1 MEKITLKLGD
11 VLQLESEINGY
22 VEPQTGEQVF
32 EGFSKQNL
40 SIILKYEGERTK
52 VEALRDE
59 LIKKY
64 GEEDGNGGV
73 LVKMYNE
80 VKDDEGNVTGKVVNP
95 QYIEFDNE
103 YGLLLNQE
111 IEIEYP
117 EITKEDLKDAGK
129 TKDKYQ
135 VLFKLIKKLYLS
147 KTNSKTSKHLFRTLQ
162 NPLTN
167 LPKTNQKPC

>member
-22 VEPQTGEQVF
+22 IEPQTGEQVF

-40 SIILKYEGERTK
+40 SIILKYELSDFSTELKGERTK
-52 VEALRDE
+52 VEVLRDE

-103 YGLLLNQE
+103 YGVLLNQE

-135 VLFKLIKKLYLS
+135 VLFKLIKKEV
-147 KTNSKTSKHLFRTLQ
+147 KKEGAN
-162 NPLTN
+162 
-167 LPKTNQKPC
+167 

>member
-1 MEKITLKLGD
+1 MDKITLKLGD

-22 VEPQTGEQVF
+22 TEPQSGEQIY

-40 SIILKYEGERTK
+40 SIILKYELSDFSATLKSERSK
-52 VEALRDE
+52 VEVLRDD

-64 GEEDGNGGV
+64 GEDDGKGGI

-80 VKDDEGNVTGKVVNP
+80 LKDEEGNVTGKVINP

-103 YGLLLNQE
+103 YGTLLNQE
-111 IEIEYP
+111 IELEYP

-135 VLFKLIKKLYLS
+135 VLFKLIKK
-147 KTNSKTSKHLFRTLQ
+147 
-162 NPLTN
+162 
-167 LPKTNQKPC
+167 

>member
-22 VEPQTGEQVF
+22 TDPQTGEEIF

-40 SIILKYEGERTK
+40 SIILKYELSDFSTELKGERTK

-64 GEEDGNGGV
+64 GEEDGNGGI

-95 QYIEFDNE
+95 QYLEFDKE
-103 YGLLLNQE
+103 YGVLLNQE
-111 IEIEYP
+111 IEMEYP

-135 VLFKLIKKLYLS
+135 VLFKLIKKEL
-147 KTNSKTSKHLFRTLQ
+147 KKEGA
-162 NPLTN
+162 
-167 LPKTNQKPC
+167 

>member
-1 MEKITLKLGD
+1 MDKITLKLGD

-22 VEPQTGEQVF
+22 TEPQSGEQIY

-40 SIILKYEGERTK
+40 SIILKYELSDFSATLKSERSK
-52 VEALRDE
+52 VEVLRDD

-64 GEEDGNGGV
+64 GEDDGKGGI

-80 VKDDEGNVTGKVVNP
+80 LKNEEGNVTGKVINP

-103 YGLLLNQE
+103 YGTLLNQE
-111 IEIEYP
+111 IELEYP

-135 VLFKLIKKLYLS
+135 VLFKLIKK
-147 KTNSKTSKHLFRTLQ
+147 
-162 NPLTN
+162 
-167 LPKTNQKPC
+167 

>member
-22 VEPQTGEQVF
+22 IEPQTGEQVF

-40 SIILKYEGERTK
+40 SIILKYELSDFSTELKGERTK

-80 VKDDEGNVTGKVVNP
+80 VKDDEGTVTGKVVNP

-103 YGLLLNQE
+103 YGVLLNQE

-117 EITKEDLKDAGK
+117 EITKEDLKEAGK

-135 VLFKLIKKLYLS
+135 VLFKLIKK
-147 KTNSKTSKHLFRTLQ
+147 
-162 NPLTN
+162 
-167 LPKTNQKPC
+167 

>member
-22 VEPQTGEQVF
+22 TEPQTGEQVF

-40 SIILKYEGERTK
+40 SIILKYELSDFSTELKGERSK
-52 VEALRDE
+52 VETLRDE

-64 GEEDGNGGV
+64 GEEDGNGGI

-80 VKDDEGNVTGKVVNP
+80 VKDDEGNVTGKVINP

-103 YGLLLNQE
+103 YGVLLNQE

-135 VLFKLIKKLYLS
+135 VLFKLIKKEV
-147 KTNSKTSKHLFRTLQ
+147 KKEGAN
-162 NPLTN
+162 
-167 LPKTNQKPC
+167 

>member
-22 VEPQTGEQVF
+22 IEPQTGEQVF

-40 SIILKYEGERTK
+40 SIILKYELSDFSTELKGERTK

-103 YGLLLNQE
+103 SFNSNYYLLE
-111 IEIEYP
+111 I
-117 EITKEDLKDAGK
+117 KNVA
-129 TKDKYQ
+129 
-135 VLFKLIKKLYLS
+135 
-147 KTNSKTSKHLFRTLQ
+147 
-162 NPLTN
+162 
-167 LPKTNQKPC
+167 

>member
-11 VLQLESEINGY
+11 ILQLESEINGY
-22 VEPQTGEQVF
+22 IEPQTGEQVF

-40 SIILKYEGERTK
+40 SIILKYELSDFSTELKGERTK

-135 VLFKLIKKLYLS
+135 VLFKLIKKEV
-147 KTNSKTSKHLFRTLQ
+147 KKEGAN
-162 NPLTN
+162 
-167 LPKTNQKPC
+167 

>member
-1 MEKITLKLGD
+1 MDKITLKLGD

-22 VEPQTGEQVF
+22 TEPQTGEQVY

-40 SIILKYEGERTK
+40 SIILKYELSDFSTTLKSERTK
-52 VEALRDE
+52 VETLRDE

-64 GEEDGNGGV
+64 GEEDGNGGI

-80 VKDDEGNVTGKVVNP
+80 IKDEEGNVTGKVVNP
-95 QYIEFDNE
+95 QYLEFDKE
-103 YGLLLNQE
+103 YGVLLNQE

-117 EITKEDLKDAGK
+117 EITIQDLKEAGK

-135 VLFKLIKKLYLS
+135 VLFKLIKK
-147 KTNSKTSKHLFRTLQ
+147 Q
-162 NPLTN
+162 
-167 LPKTNQKPC
+167 